1 MSIVQDKKIVLG
13 VTGCIAVYK
22 AAELVR
28 HLVKQG
34 ADVHV
39 VMTKSAREFMAPL
52 TFQTL
57 TSNPVITELF
67 TLFEEHTI
75 GHITMA
81 QRGDVVVVA
90 PATANIIGKA
100 ANGIADDMLSTV
112 LLATRK
118 PVLFAPAMNE
128 GMWDNPVTQR
138 NVQTLKD
145 LGRRFVEP
153 GVGDLACGDHG
164 RGRLADIVDI
174 VDEIESMLSPEDFR
188 GVTALVTA
196 GPTQE
201 LIDPVRFISN
211 PSSGKMGYA
220 IARAL
225 RHRGADV
232 VLVSGPTTLAVPRGV
247 HAVQV
252 RSAQEMAAAV
262 DRHFPSAELVIKSAA
277 VADYRPQVA
286 AVHKVKKRDG
296 KVPCLA
302 LEPTTDILA
311 GLGKKKGSRILVG
324 FAAETQD
331 LVANAHEK
339 LVKKNLDLIVANDV
353 SRGDCG
359 FGADMNKATLLLRD
373 GMAVDVPAM
382 SKQDLAHRI
391 LDCIAELRARR
402 SDIPDEPA

>member
-1 MSIVQDKKIVLG
+1 MSVLQDKKIVLG

-28 HLVKQG
+28 QLVKLG

-39 VMTKSAREFMAPL
+39 VMTESAREFMAPL

-57 TSNPVITELF
+57 SGNPVITEMFKLY
-67 TLFEEHTI
+67 EERKI

-81 QRGDVVVVA
+81 QRGDIVVVA

-100 ANGIADDMLSTV
+100 ANGIADEILSTV
-112 LLATRK
+112 LIATRK

-128 GMWDNPVTQR
+128 GMWEHPAVLR

-153 GVGDLACGDHG
+153 GSGDLACGDSG
-164 RGRLADIVDI
+164 RGRLADIADI
-174 VDEIESMLSPEDFR
+174 VDEIELMLSPSDFTGTR
-188 GVTALVTA
+188 ALVTA

-201 LIDPVRFISN
+201 FIDPVRFISN

-232 VLVSGPTTLAVPRGV
+232 VLISGPTMLPVPRGV
-247 HAVQV
+247 HAVHIG
-252 RSAQEMAAAV
+252 SAQEMAAAV
-262 DRHFPSAELVIKSAA
+262 DMHFPASDIIIKAAA
-277 VADYRPQVA
+277 VADYRPRV
-286 AVHKVKKRDG
+286 VSMHKVKKNDDA
-296 KVPCLA
+296 PSLD
-302 LEPTTDILA
+302 LERTTDILA
-311 GLGKKKGSRILVG
+311 DLGNKKGKRLLVG

-331 LVANAHEK
+331 VLDNARGK
-339 LVKKNLDLIVANDV
+339 LERKNLDLIVANDV
-353 SRGDCG
+353 TLMDCG
-359 FGADMNKATLLLRD
+359 FGSDMNKATLLLPGGD
-373 GMAVDVPAM
+373 IVDVPAM
-382 SKQDLAHRI
+382 TKQDLAHRI
-391 LDCIAELRARR
+391 LDCLAGIKIKLR
-402 SDIPDEPA
+402 DIPDEPA

>member
-1 MSIVQDKKIVLG
+1 MSILQDKKIVLG

-28 HLVKQG
+28 QLAKLG

-39 VMTKSAREFMAPL
+39 VMTDSARQFVAPL

-67 TLFEEHTI
+67 TLYEERTI
-75 GHITMA
+75 GHVTMA
-81 QRGDVVVVA
+81 QRGDVLVVA

-100 ANGIADDMLSTV
+100 ANGIADDILSTV

-118 PVLFAPAMNE
+118 PILFAPAMNE
-128 GMWDNPVTQR
+128 GMWDNPATQR
-138 NVQTLKD
+138 NVQILKD
-145 LGRRFVEP
+145 LGRRFVDP
-153 GVGDLACGDHG
+153 GVGDLACGDRG
-164 RGRLADIVDI
+164 RGRLADIADI
-174 VDEIESMLSPEDFR
+174 VDEIEGMLAPDDFS
-188 GVTALVTA
+188 GVSALVTA

-201 LIDPVRFISN
+201 HIDPVRFISN

-225 RHRGADV
+225 HHRGARV
-232 VLVSGPTTLAVPRGV
+232 LLVSGPTTLEVPRGV
-247 HAVQV
+247 QAVQV
-252 RSAQEMAAAV
+252 RSAQEMATAV
-262 DRHFPSAELVIKSAA
+262 ERHFPASELVIKSAA
-277 VADYRPQVA
+277 VADYRPRVVA
-286 AVHKVKKRDG
+286 VNKVKKRDG
-296 KVPCLA
+296 IVPSLD
-302 LEPTTDILA
+302 LEPTKDILE

-331 LVANAHEK
+331 LLANAQKK

-353 SRGDCG
+353 SLGDYG
-359 FGADMNKATLLLRD
+359 FGADMNKATLLLQ
-373 GMAVDVPAM
+373 GGESIDVPAM

-391 LDCIAELRARR
+391 LDCIAGLRSRR
-402 SDIPDEPA
+402 ENIPDEPA

>member
-1 MSIVQDKKIVLG
+1 MSVVLDKKIVLG

-28 HLVKQG
+28 HLVKLG

-39 VMTKSAREFMAPL
+39 VMTESARQFMAPL

-57 TSNPVITELF
+57 TGNPVITELF
-67 TLFEEHTI
+67 TLYEERKI

-81 QRGDVVVVA
+81 QRGDVLVVA

-100 ANGIADDMLSTV
+100 AHGIADEILSTV

-128 GMWDNPVTQR
+128 GMWENAVMLR
-138 NVQTLKD
+138 NVQLLKD
-145 LGRRFVEP
+145 LGRRFVDP
-153 GVGDLACGDHG
+153 GSGDLACGDYG
-164 RGRLADIVDI
+164 RGRLADIADI
-174 VDEIESMLSPEDFR
+174 VDEIELMLSPTDFT
-188 GVTALVTA
+188 GTKALVTA

-201 LIDPVRFISN
+201 YIDPVRFISN

-232 VLVSGPTTLAVPRGV
+232 VLVTGPTMLPVPRGV
-247 HAVQV
+247 HAVHV
-252 RSAQEMAAAV
+252 GSAQEMAAAV
-262 DRHFPSAELVIKSAA
+262 DKHFSASDIIIKAAA
-277 VADYRPQVA
+277 VADYRPRV
-286 AVHKVKKRDG
+286 VSMHKVKKNDDA
-296 KVPCLA
+296 PTLD
-302 LEPTTDILA
+302 LERTTDILA
-311 GLGKKKGSRILVG
+311 DLGNKKGKRILVG

-331 LVANAHEK
+331 VLANARGK
-339 LVKKNLDLIVANDV
+339 LERKNLDLIVANDV
-353 SRGDCG
+353 TLMDCG
-359 FGADMNKATLLLRD
+359 FGSDMNKATLLLP
-373 GMAVDVPAM
+373 GGETVDVPAM

-391 LDCIAELRARR
+391 LDCLTRIKIKLKE
-402 SDIPDEPA
+402 IPDEPA

>member
-1 MSIVQDKKIVLG
+1 MSVLLDKKIVLG

-28 HLVKQG
+28 QLVKLG

-39 VMTKSAREFMAPL
+39 VMTESARQFMAPL

-57 TSNPVITELF
+57 SGNPVITELF
-67 TLFEEHTI
+67 TLYEERKI

-81 QRGDVVVVA
+81 QRGDVLVVA

-100 ANGIADDMLSTV
+100 AHGIADEILSTV

-118 PVLFAPAMNE
+118 PLLFAPAMNE
-128 GMWDNPVTQR
+128 GMWEHPAVVH
-138 NVQTLKD
+138 NVQLLKD

-153 GVGDLACGDHG
+153 GSGDLACGDYG
-164 RGRLADIVDI
+164 RGRLADIADI
-174 VDEIESMLSPEDFR
+174 VDEIELMLSPSDFTGTR
-188 GVTALVTA
+188 ALVTA

-201 LIDPVRFISN
+201 FIDPVRFISN

-232 VLVSGPTTLAVPRGV
+232 VLVSGPTMLPVPRGV
-247 HAVQV
+247 HAVHV
-252 RSAQEMAAAV
+252 GNAQEMAAAV
-262 DRHFPSAELVIKSAA
+262 DKHFLASDIIIKAAA
-277 VADYRPQVA
+277 VADYRPRV
-286 AVHKVKKRDG
+286 VSMHKVKKGND
-296 KVPCLA
+296 A
-302 LEPTTDILA
+302 ASIDLERTTDILA
-311 GLGKKKGSRILVG
+311 DLGNKKGKRILVG

-331 LVANAHEK
+331 VLANARDK
-339 LVKKNLDLIVANDV
+339 LESKNLDLIVANDV
-353 SRGDCG
+353 TLMDSG
-359 FGADMNKATLLLRD
+359 FGSDMNKATLLLP
-373 GMAVDVPAM
+373 GGGSVDVPAM

-391 LDCIAELRARR
+391 LDCLAGIKTKHERYTR
-402 SDIPDEPA
+402 

>member
-1 MSIVQDKKIVLG
+1 MSVLQDKKIVLG

-28 HLVKQG
+28 QLVKLG

-39 VMTKSAREFMAPL
+39 VMTESAREFMAPL

-57 TSNPVITELF
+57 SGNPVITEMFKLY
-67 TLFEEHTI
+67 EERKI

-81 QRGDVVVVA
+81 QRGDIVVVA

-100 ANGIADDMLSTV
+100 ANGIADEILSTV
-112 LLATRK
+112 LIATRK

-128 GMWDNPVTQR
+128 GMWEHPAVLR

-153 GVGDLACGDHG
+153 GSGDLACGDSG
-164 RGRLADIVDI
+164 RGRLADIADI
-174 VDEIESMLSPEDFR
+174 VDEIELMLSPSDFTGTR
-188 GVTALVTA
+188 ALVTA

-201 LIDPVRFISN
+201 FIDPVRFISN

-232 VLVSGPTTLAVPRGV
+232 VLISGPTMLPVPRGV
-247 HAVQV
+247 HAVHIG
-252 RSAQEMAAAV
+252 SAQEMAAAV
-262 DRHFPSAELVIKSAA
+262 DMHFPASDIIIKAAA
-277 VADYRPQVA
+277 VADYRPRV
-286 AVHKVKKRDG
+286 VSMHKVKKNDDA
-296 KVPCLA
+296 PSLD
-302 LEPTTDILA
+302 LERTTDILA
-311 GLGKKKGSRILVG
+311 DLGNKKGKRLLVG

-331 LVANAHEK
+331 VLDNARGK
-339 LVKKNLDLIVANDV
+339 LERKNLDLIVANDV
-353 SRGDCG
+353 TLMDSG
-359 FGADMNKATLLLRD
+359 FASDMNKATLLLP
-373 GMAVDVPAM
+373 GGKTVDVPAM
-382 SKQDLAHRI
+382 TKQDLAHRI
-391 LDCIAELRARR
+391 LDCLAGIKLKLR
-402 SDIPDEPA
+402 DIPDEPA

>member
-28 HLVKQG
+28 QLVKLG

-39 VMTKSAREFMAPL
+39 VMTQSARQFVAPL

-57 TSNPVITELF
+57 SGNPVITELF
-67 TLFEEHTI
+67 TLYEERTI
-75 GHITMA
+75 GHVTMA
-81 QRGDVVVVA
+81 QRGDVLVVA

-100 ANGIADDMLSTV
+100 AGGIADDILSTV
-112 LLATRK
+112 LLATRR
-118 PVLFAPAMNE
+118 PILFAPAMNE
-128 GMWDNPVTQR
+128 GMWENPVMQR
-138 NVQTLKD
+138 NVQALQE
-145 LGRRFVEP
+145 LGRRFVDP
-153 GVGDLACGDHG
+153 AVGDLACGDRG
-164 RGRLADIVDI
+164 RGRLADIPDI
-174 VDEIESMLSPEDFR
+174 VDEIESMLSPPDFK
-188 GVTALVTA
+188 GAAALVTA
-196 GPTQE
+196 GPTRE

-232 VLVSGPTTLAVPRGV
+232 VLVSGPTTLEVPRGV
-247 HAVQV
+247 QAVQV

-262 DRHFPSAELVIKSAA
+262 ERHFPAADIVVKSAA
-277 VADYRPQVA
+277 VADYRPRAV

-296 KVPCLA
+296 VAPSLD
-302 LEPTTDILA
+302 LEPTDDILA

-331 LVANAHEK
+331 LLANAQEK
-339 LVKKNLDLIVANDV
+339 LVNKNLDLIVANDV
-353 SRGDCG
+353 GCADGG

-373 GMAVDVPAM
+373 GAAVDVPAM

-391 LDCIAELRARR
+391 LDCIAGLRSRQ
-402 SDIPDEPA
+402 DEIPDEPA

>member
-1 MSIVQDKKIVLG
+1 MSIVKDKKIVLG

-28 HLVKQG
+28 QLVKLG

-39 VMTKSAREFMAPL
+39 AMTESAREFMAPL

-57 TSNPVITELF
+57 TGNPVITELF
-67 TLFEEHTI
+67 TLYEERKI

-100 ANGIADDMLSTV
+100 ANGIGDEILSTV

-118 PVLFAPAMNE
+118 PMLFAPAMNE

-145 LGRRFVEP
+145 LGCRFVDP

-164 RGRLADIVDI
+164 RGRLADIADI
-174 VDEIESMLSPEDFR
+174 VDEIESMLSPDDFQ
-188 GVTALVTA
+188 GMTALVTA

-220 IARAL
+220 VARAL

-232 VLVSGPTTLAVPRGV
+232 VLVSGPTTLEVPRGV
-247 HAVQV
+247 KAVQV
-252 RSAQEMAAAV
+252 QSAQEMAAEV
-262 DRHFPSAELVIKSAA
+262 DRHFSESQLVIKTAA
-277 VADYRPQVA
+277 VADYRPRVA

-296 KVPCLA
+296 RVPDLD

-311 GLGKKKGSRILVG
+311 GLGKNKGSRILVG

-331 LVANAHEK
+331 LIANAQEK
-339 LVKKNLDLIVANDV
+339 LVNKNLDLIVANDV
-353 SRGDCG
+353 SAGDSG
-359 FGADMNKATLLLRD
+359 FGADMNKATLLMQGGLR
-373 GMAVDVPAM
+373 VDVPAM

-391 LDCIAELRARR
+391 LDSIAELKGRQG
-402 SDIPDEPA
+402 DIPDEPA

>member
-1 MSIVQDKKIVLG
+1 MSILQDKKIVLG

-28 HLVKQG
+28 QLVKQG

-39 VMTKSAREFMAPL
+39 VMTQSARQFMAPL

-57 TSNPVITELF
+57 TSNPVVTELF
-67 TLFEEHTI
+67 TLYEESKI
-75 GHITMA
+75 SHITLA
-81 QRGDVVVVA
+81 QRGDVLVVA

-100 ANGIADDMLSTV
+100 ANGIADDILSTV
-112 LLATRK
+112 LLSTRR

-128 GMWDNPVTQR
+128 AMWDNPATQR

-174 VDEIESMLSPEDFR
+174 VDEIESMLSPEDYR

-225 RHRGADV
+225 RHRGANV
-232 VLVSGPTTLAVPRGV
+232 VLVSGPTTLEVPRGV
-247 HAVQV
+247 QAVQV

-262 DRHFPSAELVIKSAA
+262 ERHFSAAELVIKSAA
-277 VADYRPQVA
+277 VADYRPRVV

-296 KVPCLA
+296 IVSTLD

-311 GLGKKKGSRILVG
+311 GLGAKKGSRILVG
-324 FAAETQD
+324 FAAETQN
-331 LVANAHEK
+331 LVANAQEK
-339 LVKKNLDLIVANDV
+339 LAGKNLDLIVANDV
-353 SRGDCG
+353 SRGDYG
-359 FGADMNKATLLLRD
+359 FGADMNKATLLLQ
-373 GMAVDVPAM
+373 GGITVDVPAM
-382 SKQDLAHRI
+382 TKQDLAHRI
-391 LDCIAELRARR
+391 LDCIADLRARQ